1 MKKYLKITAISLA
14 VLLAAAVALPFL
26 FKDKIVTQIKSSINE
41 KINAKVDFSDAD
53 ISLLRGFPN
62 LNVRINDL
70 SVVGTQEFEGVSLL
84 NSKYFDLNI
93 DFWSIISGSETVAV
107 KSIHLEQPSINILV
121 LPNEKANYSIT
132 KPDNTPKDIPVEK
145 ATSFK
150 LALQKYSITDGT
162 LTYDDRSMGFFTQLS
177 HVDHTGKGE
186 FTTDIFD
193 LATKTLAQE
202 TTVRYGGVTYIDQAK
217 GDADV
222 TVNADMK
229 NFKFTLKE
237 NTIKLNDFLAKGEG
251 WVQIGEQDI
260 KMDVNFGSPQSDFKN
275 LLSILPSAYSKDF
288 SNVQASGKF
297 NCNGLVKG
305 TYNDTQYPAI
315 NFNLGIDGAA
325 FKYPSLPLGVSNIAT
340 KIDIKSPEGK
350 DFDLMTVDIPTFG
363 LNVGQYPFGG
373 YFHLKTP
380 VSDPDIDTKID
391 GKLNLADLAK
401 AFPIQSVSDLS
412 GLITAN
418 VLAKTK
424 MSYIDKK
431 LYDKINMAGGLQ
443 IQNMNARP
451 EGKPKV
457 HINDLKMN
465 FTPNFVGIDDFNA
478 QLGKSDIQA
487 NGKIDNILAYFS
499 PNRTMK
505 GNLTFRSN
513 YFDAG
518 EWMTESTKSDTKTA
532 SNEPQKTNNPKGT
545 VSNEP
550 KTASSSPVF
559 DRFDFSLDAK
569 IGNLKYNTYNLLN
582 TIAIG
587 HFTPNVVTFSDMSTK
602 IGESDLKVK
611 GDLSNVFG
619 YLFDNEVLKGVVNIN
634 SNYMNMNQFMTPEP
648 AKGTTQSSTSSTPNP
663 ANVEPL
669 RIPKSID
676 MTINADIKKVIYTNM
691 DMDNLNGQIAVN
703 QGIAKLVNTKAST
716 LGGTIGLNG
725 LYNSTLEKPK
735 FQLDYD
741 IKNFDFQKAFNT
753 FNTFAVVAPLG
764 KYMTGRFNS
773 TLSMTGDLGK
783 DMMPDFNTL
792 TANGFLHTLQALI
805 SGIKPIQDISNT
817 LNINDLVPL
826 AIKDSKNWF
835 EVKNG
840 ALVITPFDFKVK
852 DLNFNM
858 AGSHSFSSEMN
869 YVLKTK
875 VPRKLLEKNAVSAAA
890 NTGYNLILKEASK
903 YGVNIQNGEFVNC
916 QFNFGGTMLS
926 PKVGFKLLGTDGQS
940 IQQTAENQAT
950 AVLDKAKDSLKTR
963 VNEEVKKAEDK
974 AREVAQKAKDSIANV
989 AQREADKAI
998 EKGKDAV
1005 KEQVGKIDKQLG
1017 DKAGEVLGDKAGDKA
1032 KDALEKGKGAID
1044 KLFKKKN

>member
-1 MKKYLKITAISLA
+1 MKKILKIAALSVA
-14 VLLAAAVALPFL
+14 VLLAAAVAIPFL
-26 FKDKIVTQIKSSINE
+26 FKDKIITKLKSSINE

-62 LNVRINDL
+62 LNIRINDL
-70 SVVGTQEFEGVSLL
+70 SVVGTQEFDGVSLL

-107 KSIHLEQPSINILV
+107 KSIHLEQPNINVLV
-121 LPNEKANYSIT
+121 LPNEKANYSIS
-132 KPDNTPKDIPVEK
+132 KPDHTPKDIPVEK

-162 LTYDDRSMGFFTQLS
+162 LTYDDRSMGFFAQLT
-177 HVDHTGKGE
+177 HFDHTGKGE

-202 TTVRYGGVTYIDQAK
+202 TSVRYGGVTYIDKAK
-217 GDADV
+217 SDAEV

-251 WVQIGEQDI
+251 WVQIGDKDI
-260 KMDVNFGSPQSDFKN
+260 RMDMNFGSPQSDFKN

-297 NCNGLVKG
+297 NFNGSAKG
-305 TYNDTQYPAI
+305 IYNDAQYPAI
-315 NFNLGIDGAA
+315 NFNLGIDEAS
-325 FKYPSLPLGVSNIAT
+325 FKYPSLPLGVSNIAA

-350 DFDLMTVDIPTFG
+350 DFDRMTVDIPTFG

-380 VSDPDIDTKID
+380 VSDPDIDTKVD

-401 AFPIQSVSDLS
+401 AFPVQSVSDLS

-424 MSYIDKK
+424 MSYIDQK
-431 LYDKINMAGGLQ
+431 LYDKINMTGGFQ
-443 IQNMNARP
+443 IQNMNAKP
-451 EGKPKV
+451 AGKPKV

-478 QLGKSDIQA
+478 QFGKSDIQA

-505 GNLTFRSN
+505 GNLTLRSN
-513 YFDAG
+513 YFDAS
-518 EWMTESTKSDTKTA
+518 EWMTESTNNAKPNTNGNTVKT
-532 SNEPQKTNNPKGT
+532 EPQTTTTSKTT
-545 VSNEP
+545 TSNQP
-550 KTASSSPVF
+550 IF
-559 DRFDFSLDAK
+559 DRFDFALDAK
-569 IGNLKYNTYNLLN
+569 IGNLKYNTYNFLN
-582 TIAIG
+582 SVAVG
-587 HFTPNVVTFSDMSTK
+587 HFTPKAISFSDMSTK
-602 IGESDLKVK
+602 IGESDLKLK
-611 GDLSNVFG
+611 GDLTNVFG
-619 YLFDNEVLKGVVNIN
+619 YLFNNEVLNGVVNMS

-648 AKGTTQSSTSSTPNP
+648 AKGTTASNTTTTPNP

-669 RIPKSID
+669 RIPKNID
-676 MTINADIKKVIYTNM
+676 MTINADMKKVIYTNM

-703 QGIAKLVNTKAST
+703 QGIAKLVNTKANT
-716 LGGTIGLNG
+716 LGGSIGLNG
-725 LYNSTLEKPK
+725 SYNSTVEKPK
-735 FQLDYD
+735 FQFDYD

-764 KYMTGRFNS
+764 KYMTGHFNS
-773 TLSMTGDLGK
+773 TLSMSGDLGK

-817 LNINDLVPL
+817 LNVKDLVPL

-840 ALVITPFDFKVK
+840 ALVITPFDFKIK

-858 AGSHSFSSEMN
+858 AGSHSFSNEMN

-916 QFNFGGTMLS
+916 QFSLGGTMLS
-926 PKVGFKLLGTDGQS
+926 PKIAFKLLGTDGQS

-1017 DKAGEVLGDKAGDKA
+1017 DKAGEVIGDKAGEKA
-1032 KDALEKGKGAID
+1032 KDALEKGKDAVD
-1044 KLFKKKN
+1044 KWFKKKN